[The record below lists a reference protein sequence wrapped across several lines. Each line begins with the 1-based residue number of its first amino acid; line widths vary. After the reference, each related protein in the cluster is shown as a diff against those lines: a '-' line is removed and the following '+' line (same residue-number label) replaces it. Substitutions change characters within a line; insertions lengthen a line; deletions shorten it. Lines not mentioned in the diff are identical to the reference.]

1 MKSHNIMKKAL
12 ITGISGQDGSYLA
25 EFLLSKNYQIF
36 GALNKDSKNLQNI
49 EHLVNK
55 IELVEYALNDSK
67 ITEDLVKKIQPNECY
82 HLAGSSFVD
91 YSKDNQNS
99 ILNNNVNSTNF
110 LLESIKNYASN
121 CRFFLAGSSE
131 MFGLS
136 NESPQSENSLF
147 NPQNIYGIS
156 KLKAFDLVKD
166 YRQNYKIFA
175 CCGILYN
182 HESPRRN
189 PIFLTRKISQSV
201 ARIHLK
207 IDDQI
212 ELGDIESAR
221 DFGYAKDYVEAMFL
235 MIQNSRAVD
244 YIISSGNVYKIK
256 DIIKIA
262 FDYVNLDYKKFIKI
276 NPKFIRPSPQI
287 QLFGDNSKIKKEL
300 NWQPQTDIKKIIYEM
315 IENDIVL
322 IKSQN
327 KIN

>member
-1 MKSHNIMKKAL
+1 MKKAL

-25 EFLLSKNYQIF
+25 DFLLSKNYQIF

-55 IELVEYALNDSK
+55 IELVEYALSNSK
-67 ITEDLVKKIQPNECY
+67 ITEDLIKKIQPDECY

-91 YSKDNQNS
+91 YSKNNQDS
-99 ILNNNVNSTNF
+99 ILNNNANSTYF
-110 LLESIKNYASN
+110 LLESIKNYALN

-131 MFGLS
+131 MFGSS
-136 NESPQSENSLF
+136 NESPQSENSIF

-156 KLKAFDLVKD
+156 KLKAFDLVKN
-166 YRQNYKIFA
+166 YRHNYKIFA

-207 IDDQI
+207 IDNQI

-235 MIQNSRAVD
+235 MLQNSQATD
-244 YIISSGNVYKIK
+244 YVISSGNVYKIK

-322 IKSQN
+322 IKTQN
-327 KIN
+327 KIK

>member
-1 MKSHNIMKKAL
+1 MKNHNIMKKAL

-25 EFLLSKNYQIF
+25 ELLLSKNYQIF

-49 EHLVNK
+49 EHLINK
-55 IELVEYALNDSK
+55 IELIEYALNDSK
-67 ITEDLVKKIQPNECY
+67 ITEDLIKKIQPDECY

-91 YSKDNQNS
+91 YNKENQDT
-99 ILNNNVNSTNF
+99 ILNNNFNSAYF

-131 MFGLS
+131 MFGSS
-136 NESPQSENSLF
+136 NESPQSENSIF

-156 KLKAFDLVKD
+156 KLKAFDLVKN
-166 YRQNYKIFA
+166 YRQNYKIFS

-201 ARIHLK
+201 ARIHLG

-235 MIQNSRAVD
+235 MLQNSQATD
-244 YIISSGNVYKIK
+244 YVISSGNVYKIK

-262 FDYVNLDYKKFIKI
+262 FDYINLDYKKFIKI

-322 IKSQN
+322 IKTQN
-327 KIN
+327 KIK

>member
-1 MKSHNIMKKAL
+1 MKKAL
-12 ITGISGQDGSYLA
+12 ITGVSGQDGSYLA
-25 EFLLSKNYQIF
+25 DFLLSKNYQIF

-55 IELVEYALNDSK
+55 IELVKYSLNDSK
-67 ITEDLVKKIQPNECY
+67 ITEDLIKKIQPDECY

-91 YSKDNQNS
+91 YSKNNQDS
-99 ILNNNVNSTNF
+99 ILNNNVNSAYF
-110 LLESIKNYASN
+110 LLESIKNYALN

-131 MFGLS
+131 MFGSS
-136 NESPQSENSLF
+136 NESPQSENSIF

-156 KLKAFDLVKD
+156 KLKAFDLIKN
-166 YRQNYKIFA
+166 YRHNYKIFA

-207 IDDQI
+207 IDNQI

-235 MIQNSRAVD
+235 MLQNSQATD
-244 YIISSGNVYKIK
+244 YVISSGNVYKIK

-322 IKSQN
+322 IKTQN
-327 KIN
+327 KIK

>member
-1 MKSHNIMKKAL
+1 MKKAL
-12 ITGISGQDGSYLA
+12 ITGVSGQDGSYLA

-49 EHLVNK
+49 EYLVNK

-67 ITEDLVKKIQPNECY
+67 ITEDLIKKIQPDECY

-91 YSKDNQNS
+91 YSKDNQDS

-136 NESPQSENSLF
+136 NESPQNENSLF

-156 KLKAFDLVKD
+156 KLKAFDLVKN

-201 ARIHLK
+201 ARIHLG

-235 MIQNSRAVD
+235 MLLNSQATD

-262 FDYVNLDYKKFIKI
+262 FDYVNLDYKNFIKI
-276 NPKFIRPSPQI
+276 NPKFIRPSPQM
-287 QLFGDNSKIKKEL
+287 QLFGNNSKIKKDL

-322 IKSQN
+322 IKTQN
-327 KIN
+327 KIK

>member
-1 MKSHNIMKKAL
+1 MKKAV

-25 EFLLSKNYQIF
+25 ELLLSRDYQVY
-36 GALNKDSKNLQNI
+36 GAFNCDSKNLKNI
-49 EHLVNK
+49 EHLLDK
-55 IELVEYALNDSK
+55 IELVEYQLNDEK
-67 ITEDLVKKIQPNECY
+67 LAENLIKKIQPDECY
-82 HLAGSSFVD
+82 HLAGCSFVD
-91 YSKDNQNS
+91 YDKNNQDL
-99 ILNNNVNSTNF
+99 IFNNNVNSTNF
-110 LLESIKNYASN
+110 LLEAIKNYAPN

-136 NESPQSENSLF
+136 NESPQSENSIF

-156 KLKAFDLVKD
+156 KLKAFDLVKN

-189 PIFLTRKISQSV
+189 HIFLTRKISQSV
-201 ARIHLK
+201 AKIHLGIEDK
-207 IDDQI
+207 I

-221 DFGYAKDYVEAMFL
+221 DFGYAKDYVEAIFL
-235 MIQNSRAVD
+235 MLQNSQAVD
-244 YIISSGNVYKIK
+244 YVISSGQIYKIK
-256 DIIKIA
+256 DILKIA

-276 NPKFIRPSPQI
+276 NPDFIRPSPKI
-287 QLFGDNSKIKKEL
+287 QLFGDNSKIKKDL
-300 NWQPQTDIKKIIYEM
+300 NWQPQTDLIKIIYEM

-327 KIN
+327 KIK

>member
-1 MKSHNIMKKAL
+1 MKKVL
-12 ITGISGQDGSYLA
+12 ITGVSGQDGSYLA

-67 ITEDLVKKIQPNECY
+67 ITEDLIKKIQPDECY

-91 YSKDNQNS
+91 YSKDNQDS

-136 NESPQSENSLF
+136 NESPQNENSLF

-156 KLKAFDLVKD
+156 KLKAFDLVKN

-235 MIQNSRAVD
+235 MLQNSQATD

-262 FDYVNLDYKKFIKI
+262 FDYVNLDYKNFIKI
-276 NPKFIRPSPQI
+276 NPKFIRPSPQM
-287 QLFGDNSKIKKEL
+287 QLFGNNSKIKKDL
-300 NWQPQTDIKKIIYEM
+300 NWQPQTEIKKIIYEM

-322 IKSQN
+322 IKTQN
-327 KIN
+327 KIK

>member
-1 MKSHNIMKKAL
+1 
-12 ITGISGQDGSYLA
+12 
-25 EFLLSKNYQIF
+25 
-36 GALNKDSKNLQNI
+36 
-49 EHLVNK
+49 
-55 IELVEYALNDSK
+55 
-67 ITEDLVKKIQPNECY
+67 
-82 HLAGSSFVD
+82 
-91 YSKDNQNS
+91 
-99 ILNNNVNSTNF
+99 
-110 LLESIKNYASN
+110 
-121 CRFFLAGSSE
+121 

-136 NESPQSENSLF
+136 NESPQSENSIF

-156 KLKAFDLVKD
+156 KLKAFDLVKN

-189 PIFLTRKISQSV
+189 LIFLTRKISQSV
-201 ARIHLK
+201 ARIHLG

-235 MIQNSRAVD
+235 MLQNTLALD
-244 YIISSGNVYKIK
+244 YVISSGNVHKIK

-262 FDYVNLDYKKFIKI
+262 FEYVNLDYKNFLKI
-276 NPKFIRPSPQI
+276 NPKFIRPSPKV

-327 KIN
+327 KIK

>member
-36 GALNKDSKNLQNI
+36 GSLNKDSKNLQNI

-67 ITEDLVKKIQPNECY
+67 ITEDLIKKIQPDECY

-91 YSKDNQNS
+91 YSKDNQDS

-156 KLKAFDLVKD
+156 KLKAFDLVKN

-201 ARIHLK
+201 ARIHLG
-207 IDDQI
+207 IDNQI

-235 MIQNSRAVD
+235 MLQNSQATD

-262 FDYVNLDYKKFIKI
+262 FDYVNLDYKNFLKI
-276 NPKFIRPSPQI
+276 NPNFIRPSPKI
-287 QLFGDNSKIKKEL
+287 QLFGDNSKIKKDL

-322 IKSQN
+322 IKTQN
-327 KIN
+327 KIK

>member
-1 MKSHNIMKKAL
+1 MKKAL

-67 ITEDLVKKIQPNECY
+67 ITEDLIKKIQPDECY

-91 YSKDNQNS
+91 YSKDNQDS

-110 LLESIKNYASN
+110 LLESIKNYAPN
-121 CRFFLAGSSE
+121 CRFFIAGSSE

-136 NESPQSENSLF
+136 NESPQNENSLF
-147 NPQNIYGIS
+147 NPQNVYGIS
-156 KLKAFDLVKD
+156 KLKAFDLVKN

-235 MIQNSRAVD
+235 MLQNSQATD

-262 FDYVNLDYKKFIKI
+262 FDYVNLDYKNFIKI

-287 QLFGDNSKIKKEL
+287 QLFGNNSKIKKDL

-322 IKSQN
+322 IKTQN
-327 KIN
+327 KIK

>member
-1 MKSHNIMKKAL
+1 MKKAL
-12 ITGISGQDGSYLA
+12 ITGVSGQDGSYLA

-49 EHLVNK
+49 EHLINK
-55 IELVEYALNDSK
+55 IELIEYSLNDSK
-67 ITEDLVKKIQPNECY
+67 INEDLIKKIQPDECY

-91 YSKDNQNS
+91 YSKDNEDS

-136 NESPQSENSLF
+136 NESPQNENSLF

-156 KLKAFDLVKD
+156 KLKAFDLVKN

-235 MIQNSRAVD
+235 MLQNSQATD

-262 FDYVNLDYKKFIKI
+262 FDYVNLDYKNFIKI
-276 NPKFIRPSPQI
+276 NPKFIRPSPQM
-287 QLFGDNSKIKKEL
+287 QLFGNNSKIKKDL

-322 IKSQN
+322 IKTQN
-327 KIN
+327 KIK

>member
-1 MKSHNIMKKAL
+1 MKKAL

-25 EFLLSKNYQIF
+25 ELLLSKNYQIF

-67 ITEDLVKKIQPNECY
+67 ITEDLIKKIQPDECY

-91 YSKDNQNS
+91 YGKDNQDT
-99 ILNNNVNSTNF
+99 ILNNNVNSTYF
-110 LLESIKNYASN
+110 LLESIKNYAPN

-131 MFGLS
+131 MFGSS
-136 NESPQSENSLF
+136 NESPQSENSIF

-156 KLKAFDLVKD
+156 KLKAFDLVKN
-166 YRQNYKIFA
+166 YRQNYKIFS

-201 ARIHLK
+201 ARIHLG
-207 IDDQI
+207 IDNQI

-235 MIQNSRAVD
+235 MLQNTLAPD
-244 YIISSGNVYKIK
+244 YVISSGNVHKIK

-262 FDYVNLDYKKFIKI
+262 FEYVNLDYKNFLKI
-276 NPKFIRPSPQI
+276 NPNFIRPSPKI

-322 IKSQN
+322 IKTQN
-327 KIN
+327 KIK

>member
-1 MKSHNIMKKAL
+1 MKKAL
-12 ITGISGQDGSYLA
+12 ITGVSGQDGSYLA

-67 ITEDLVKKIQPNECY
+67 ITEDLIKKIQPDECY

-91 YSKDNQNS
+91 YSKDNQET
-99 ILNNNVNSTNF
+99 ILNNNVNSTYF
-110 LLESIKNYASN
+110 LLESIKNYAPN

-131 MFGLS
+131 MFGSS

-156 KLKAFDLVKD
+156 KLKAFDLVKN

-201 ARIHLK
+201 ARIHLG

-235 MIQNSRAVD
+235 MLQNSQATD
-244 YIISSGNVYKIK
+244 YIISRGNVYKIK

-262 FDYVNLDYKKFIKI
+262 FDYVNLDYKNFIKI

-287 QLFGDNSKIKKEL
+287 QLFGDNSKIKKDL

-322 IKSQN
+322 IKTQN
-327 KIN
+327 KIK

>member
-1 MKSHNIMKKAL
+1 MKKAL

-55 IELVEYALNDSK
+55 IELVEYALNNSK
-67 ITEDLVKKIQPNECY
+67 ITEDLIKKIQPDECY

-91 YSKDNQNS
+91 YSKDNQDS
-99 ILNNNVNSTNF
+99 ILNNNFNSTYF
-110 LLESIKNYASN
+110 FLESIKNYALN

-131 MFGLS
+131 MFGSS
-136 NESPQSENSLF
+136 NESPQSENSIF

-156 KLKAFDLVKD
+156 KLKAFDLVKN

-207 IDDQI
+207 IDNQI

-235 MIQNSRAVD
+235 MLQNSQAID
-244 YIISSGNVYKIK
+244 YVISSGNVYKIK

-322 IKSQN
+322 IKTQN
-327 KIN
+327 KIK

>member
-1 MKSHNIMKKAL
+1 MKKAL

-36 GALNKDSKNLQNI
+36 GALNKDSKNLENI

-91 YSKDNQNS
+91 YGKDNQDS

-235 MIQNSRAVD
+235 MLQNSQATD

-327 KIN
+327 KIK

>member
-91 YSKDNQNS
+91 YGKDNQDS

-235 MIQNSRAVD
+235 MLQNSQATD
-244 YIISSGNVYKIK
+244 YVVSSGNVYKIK

-262 FDYVNLDYKKFIKI
+262 FEYVNLDYKKFIKI

-327 KIN
+327 KIK

>member
-1 MKSHNIMKKAL
+1 MKKAL
-12 ITGISGQDGSYLA
+12 VTGISGQDGSYLA

-55 IELVEYALNDSK
+55 IELVEYSLNDSK
-67 ITEDLVKKIQPNECY
+67 ITEDLIKKIQPDECY

-91 YSKDNQNS
+91 YGKDNQDS

-235 MIQNSRAVD
+235 MLQNSQATD

-262 FDYVNLDYKKFIKI
+262 FEYVNLDYKKFIKI

-327 KIN
+327 KIK

>member
-1 MKSHNIMKKAL
+1 MKKAL
-12 ITGISGQDGSYLA
+12 ITGVSGQDGSYLA

-36 GALNKDSKNLQNI
+36 GSLNKDSKNLQNI

-67 ITEDLVKKIQPNECY
+67 ITEDLIKKIQPDECY

-91 YSKDNQNS
+91 YSKDNQDS

-156 KLKAFDLVKD
+156 KLKAFDLVKN

-201 ARIHLK
+201 ARIHLG
-207 IDDQI
+207 IDYQI

-235 MIQNSRAVD
+235 MLQNSQATD

-262 FDYVNLDYKKFIKI
+262 FEYVNLDYKKFIKI

-327 KIN
+327 KIK

>member
-1 MKSHNIMKKAL
+1 MKKAL

-67 ITEDLVKKIQPNECY
+67 ITEDLIKKIQPDECY

-91 YSKDNQNS
+91 YSKDNQDS

-136 NESPQSENSLF
+136 NESPQSDNSLF

-156 KLKAFDLVKD
+156 KLKAFDLVKN
-166 YRQNYKIFA
+166 YRHNYKIFA

-207 IDDQI
+207 IDNQI

-235 MIQNSRAVD
+235 MLQNSQATD
-244 YIISSGNVYKIK
+244 YVISSGNVYKIK

-327 KIN
+327 KIK

>member
-1 MKSHNIMKKAL
+1 MKKAL

-25 EFLLSKNYQIF
+25 ELLLSKNYQIF
-36 GALNKDSKNLQNI
+36 GALNKNSKNLHNI
-49 EHLVNK
+49 EHLINK
-55 IELVEYALNDSK
+55 IELVEYSLNDSK
-67 ITEDLVKKIQPNECY
+67 NTEDLIKKIQPDECY

-91 YSKDNQNS
+91 YSKDNQET
-99 ILNNNVNSTNF
+99 ILNNNVNSTYF
-110 LLESIKNYASN
+110 LLESIRNYTPN

-136 NESPQSENSLF
+136 NESPQSENSIF

-156 KLKAFDLVKD
+156 KLKAFDLVKN
-166 YRQNYKIFA
+166 YRQNYKIFS

-201 ARIHLK
+201 ARIHLG
-207 IDDQI
+207 IENQI

-221 DFGYAKDYVEAMFL
+221 DFGYAKDYVKAMFL
-235 MIQNSRAVD
+235 MLQSSQATD
-244 YIISSGNVYKIK
+244 YVISSGNVYKIK
-256 DIIKIA
+256 DILKSA
-262 FDYVNLDYKKFIKI
+262 FEYVNLDYKNFLKI
-276 NPKFIRPSPQI
+276 NPNFIRPSPKV

-322 IKSQN
+322 IKTQN
-327 KIN
+327 KIK

>member
-1 MKSHNIMKKAL
+1 MKKAL

-25 EFLLSKNYQIF
+25 ELLLSKNYQIF

-49 EHLVNK
+49 EHLINK
-55 IELVEYALNDSK
+55 IELVEYSLNDSK
-67 ITEDLVKKIQPNECY
+67 ITEDLIKKIQPDECY

-91 YSKDNQNS
+91 YSKDNQDI
-99 ILNNNVNSTNF
+99 ILDNNVNSTYF
-110 LLESIKNYASN
+110 LLESIRNYTPN

-136 NESPQSENSLF
+136 NESPQSENSIF

-156 KLKAFDLVKD
+156 KLKAFDLVKN
-166 YRQNYKIFA
+166 YRQNYKIFS

-201 ARIHLK
+201 ARIHLG
-207 IDDQI
+207 IDNQI

-235 MIQNSRAVD
+235 MLQSSQATD
-244 YIISSGNVYKIK
+244 YVISSGNVYKIK

-262 FDYVNLDYKKFIKI
+262 FDYVNLDYKNFLKI
-276 NPKFIRPSPQI
+276 NPNFIRPSPKI

-322 IKSQN
+322 IKTQN
-327 KIN
+327 KIK

>member
-1 MKSHNIMKKAL
+1 MKKAL

-55 IELVEYALNDSK
+55 IELVEYALNNSK
-67 ITEDLVKKIQPNECY
+67 ITEDLIKKIQPDECY

-91 YSKDNQNS
+91 YSKNNQDS
-99 ILNNNVNSTNF
+99 ILNNNVNSAYF
-110 LLESIKNYASN
+110 LLESIKNYALN

-131 MFGLS
+131 MFGSS
-136 NESPQSENSLF
+136 NESPQSENSIF

-156 KLKAFDLVKD
+156 KLKAFDLIKN
-166 YRQNYKIFA
+166 YRHNYKIFA

-207 IDDQI
+207 IDNQI

-235 MIQNSRAVD
+235 MLQNSQATD
-244 YIISSGNVYKIK
+244 YVISSGNVYKIK

-322 IKSQN
+322 IKTQN
-327 KIN
+327 KIK

>member
-1 MKSHNIMKKAL
+1 MKKAL
-12 ITGISGQDGSYLA
+12 ITGVSGQDGSYLA

-36 GALNKDSKNLQNI
+36 GSLNKDSKNLQNI

-67 ITEDLVKKIQPNECY
+67 ITEDLIKKIQPDECY

-91 YSKDNQNS
+91 YSKDNQDS

-156 KLKAFDLVKD
+156 KLKAFDLVKN

-235 MIQNSRAVD
+235 MLQNSQATD

-262 FDYVNLDYKKFIKI
+262 FDYVNLDYKNFIKI

-287 QLFGDNSKIKKEL
+287 QLFGNNSKIKKDL

-322 IKSQN
+322 IKTQN
-327 KIN
+327 KIK

>member
-1 MKSHNIMKKAL
+1 MKKVL
-12 ITGISGQDGSYLA
+12 ITGINGQDGSYLA
-25 EFLLSKNYQIF
+25 ELLLSKNYQIF

-67 ITEDLVKKIQPNECY
+67 ITEDLIKKIQPDECY

-91 YSKDNQNS
+91 YSKDNQDS

-136 NESPQSENSLF
+136 NESPQNENSLF

-156 KLKAFDLVKD
+156 KLKAFDLVKN

-201 ARIHLK
+201 ARIHLG

-235 MIQNSRAVD
+235 MLQNSQATD

-262 FDYVNLDYKKFIKI
+262 FDYVNLDYKNFIKI

-287 QLFGDNSKIKKEL
+287 QLFGNNSKIKKDL

-322 IKSQN
+322 IKTQN
-327 KIN
+327 KIK

>member
-1 MKSHNIMKKAL
+1 MKKAL

-91 YSKDNQNS
+91 YGKDNQDS

-235 MIQNSRAVD
+235 MLQNSQATD

-262 FDYVNLDYKKFIKI
+262 FEYVNLDYKKFIKI

-327 KIN
+327 KIK

>member
-1 MKSHNIMKKAL
+1 MKKAL
-12 ITGISGQDGSYLA
+12 ITGVSGQDGSYLA

-67 ITEDLVKKIQPNECY
+67 ITEDLIKKIQPDECY

-91 YSKDNQNS
+91 YGKDNQDK
-99 ILNNNVNSTNF
+99 ILNNNVNSTYF
-110 LLESIKNYASN
+110 LLESIKNYAPN

-136 NESPQSENSLF
+136 NESPQNENSLF

-156 KLKAFDLVKD
+156 KLKAFDLVKN

-201 ARIHLK
+201 ARIHLG

-235 MIQNSRAVD
+235 MLQNSQATD

-262 FDYVNLDYKKFIKI
+262 FDYVNLDYKNFIKI
-276 NPKFIRPSPQI
+276 NPKFIRPSPQM
-287 QLFGDNSKIKKEL
+287 QLFGNNSKIKKDL
-300 NWQPQTDIKKIIYEM
+300 NWQPQTEIKKIIYEM

-322 IKSQN
+322 IKTQN
-327 KIN
+327 KIK

>member
-1 MKSHNIMKKAL
+1 MKKAL

-25 EFLLSKNYQIF
+25 DFLLSKNYQIF

-55 IELVEYALNDSK
+55 IELVKYSLNDSK
-67 ITEDLVKKIQPNECY
+67 ITEDLIKKIQPDECY

-91 YSKDNQNS
+91 YSKNNQDS
-99 ILNNNVNSTNF
+99 ILNNNANSTYF
-110 LLESIKNYASN
+110 LLESIKNYALN

-131 MFGLS
+131 MFGSS
-136 NESPQSENSLF
+136 NESPQSENSIF

-156 KLKAFDLVKD
+156 KLKAFDLVKN
-166 YRQNYKIFA
+166 YRHNYKIFA

-207 IDDQI
+207 IDNQI

-235 MIQNSRAVD
+235 MLQNSQATD
-244 YIISSGNVYKIK
+244 YVISSGNVYKIK

-322 IKSQN
+322 IKTQN
-327 KIN
+327 KIK

>member
-1 MKSHNIMKKAL
+1 MKKAL

-25 EFLLSKNYQIF
+25 ELLLSKDYQVF
-36 GALNKDSKNLQNI
+36 GAFNCDSKNLKNI
-49 EHLVNK
+49 EHLLDK
-55 IELVEYALNDSK
+55 IELVEYQLNDEK
-67 ITEDLVKKIQPNECY
+67 LAENLIKKIQPDECY

-91 YSKDNQNS
+91 YSKDNQDL
-99 ILNNNVNSTNF
+99 ILNNNLNSTNF
-110 LLESIKNYASN
+110 LLEAIKNYAPN

-136 NESPQSENSLF
+136 NESPQSENSIF

-156 KLKAFDLVKD
+156 KLKAFDSVKN

-201 ARIHLK
+201 AKIHLGIENK
-207 IDDQI
+207 I

-221 DFGYAKDYVEAMFL
+221 DFGYAKDYVEAIFL
-235 MIQNSRAVD
+235 MLQNSQALD
-244 YIISSGNVYKIK
+244 YVISSGNIYRVK
-256 DIIKIA
+256 DILKIA

-276 NPKFIRPSPQI
+276 NPDFIRPSPKI
-287 QLFGDNSKIKKEL
+287 QLFGDNSKIKKDL
-300 NWQPQTDIKKIIYEM
+300 NWQPQTNIKKIIYEM

-327 KIN
+327 KIK

>member
-1 MKSHNIMKKAL
+1 MKKAL

-25 EFLLSKNYQIF
+25 ELLLSKNYQIF

-49 EHLVNK
+49 GHLINK
-55 IELVEYALNDSK
+55 IELIEYSLNDSK
-67 ITEDLVKKIQPNECY
+67 INEDLIKKIQPDECY

-91 YSKDNQNS
+91 YGKDNQDT
-99 ILNNNVNSTNF
+99 ILNNNVNSTYF
-110 LLESIKNYASN
+110 LLESIKNYAPN

-136 NESPQSENSLF
+136 NESPQSENSIF

-156 KLKAFDLVKD
+156 KLKAFDLVKN

-189 PIFLTRKISQSV
+189 LIFLTRKISQSV
-201 ARIHLK
+201 ARIHLG

-235 MIQNSRAVD
+235 MLQNTLALD
-244 YIISSGNVYKIK
+244 YVISSGNVHKIK

-262 FDYVNLDYKKFIKI
+262 FEYVNLDYKNFLKI
-276 NPKFIRPSPQI
+276 NPKFIRPSPKV

-322 IKSQN
+322 IKTQN
-327 KIN
+327 KIK